1 MAIVNK
7 LADVRAW
14 QEARKLVKSIYKL
27 TGTEDFAKDPG
38 LRDQVQRAALAA
50 MTNIAQGFDSDSK
63 LEFTR
68 FLVKARRAALEVQ
81 SLLYA
86 ALDVG
91 YITQRVFK
99 AEYQQAEKIKVIVS
113 GLKRSLKAR
122 EQKTGTSDT

>member
-14 QEARKLVKSIYKL
+14 QEARKLVKSIYHL
-27 TGTEDFAKDPG
+27 TGREDFAKDPG
-38 LRDQVQRAALAA
+38 LRDQMQRAALAA
-50 MTNIAQGFDSDSK
+50 MTNIAQGFDCDSK

-68 FLVKARRAALEVQ
+68 FLVKARRAAVEVQ

-91 YITQRVFK
+91 YITQRAFK
-99 AEYQQAEKIKVIVS
+99 AEYQQAESIKVIVN
-113 GLKRSLKAR
+113 GLKRALKTK
-122 EQKTGTSDT
+122 EM